1 MEGQIKAPLATVAEG
16 EKGHRRGVVLGL
28 TMAELMLLLM
38 FCLLLVSASAL
49 QKKNQKIA
57 ELGGATPPTTQTD
70 QKVTKLAE
78 EKPTAQSP
86 AAVAATASNPS
97 DSWRELVLANSPA
110 AREQLSSTI
119 KALQESGLAAM
130 TPDQIATM
138 ARDYQALKQQGLAD
152 ISSQDLVAALSAR
165 AGPDANGHNWPP
177 IITLSDDGFSF
188 EVNSAELTPQ
198 FRNRLQ
204 TDVTDQVLAL
214 IQRYNVDVV
223 EVVGHTDEQPIRSS
237 RGSTMDTQ
245 AVSAMSGRTSI
256 QNLIPSDNAGLGLAR
271 AIAVANAL
279 KLSGKLADIK
289 VLPLS
294 GAQMIMP
301 GDKLSDGSEAGAAS
315 SRRRIEI
322 RVRRSAGG

>member
-1 MEGQIKAPLATVAEG
+1 
-16 EKGHRRGVVLGL
+16 
-28 TMAELMLLLM
+28 MAELMLLLM

-57 ELGGATPPTTQTD
+57 ELGGAPTPLAEAGQPA
-70 QKVTKLAE
+70 TKLAE
-78 EKPTAQSP
+78 ARPTPPLVAP
-86 AAVAATASNPS
+86 ASAATADPAQQ
-97 DSWRELVLANSPA
+97 WRELVPANDPA
-110 AREQLSSTI
+110 AAAQLVETVR
-119 KALQESGLAAM
+119 ALQANGLATM
-130 TPDQIATM
+130 TSDQIAAM
-138 ARDYQALKQQGLAD
+138 ARDYQALKQEGLAE
-152 ISSQDLVAALSAR
+152 ISSQNLIQALTTR
-165 AGPDANGHNWPP
+165 TGPDASGHNWPP

-188 EVNSAELTPQ
+188 EVNSAELTAQ

-204 TDVTDQVLAL
+204 TDVTEQVLAL
-214 IQRYNVDVV
+214 IKRYNVDVV

-237 RGSTMDTQ
+237 RASTMDTQ
-245 AVSAMSGRTSI
+245 AVSAMAGQTSI

-279 KLSGKLADIK
+279 KGTGKLDQVK

-301 GDKLSDGSEAGAAS
+301 GDKLTDGSEAGDAS

-322 RVRRSAGG
+322 RVRRSASAEQ